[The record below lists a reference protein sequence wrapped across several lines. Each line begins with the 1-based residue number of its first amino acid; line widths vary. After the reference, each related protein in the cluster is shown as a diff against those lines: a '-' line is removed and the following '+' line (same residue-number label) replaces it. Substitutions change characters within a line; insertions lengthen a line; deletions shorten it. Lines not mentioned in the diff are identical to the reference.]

1 MGIGLAEFK
10 LCLYIK
16 LEQINKYSKCHILQV
31 FVHKLFEI
39 LQREKWFKN

>member
-16 LEQINKYSKCHILQV
+16 LEQINKYSKCLILWV
-31 FVHKLFEI
+31 FIHKLLEI
-39 LQREKWFKN
+39 VQREK